1 MKKLNYTTPEVE
13 VIELSVEMGFAASG
27 EATGGMEGDFGNGGE
42 LGNL

>member
-27 EATGGMEGDFGNGGE
+27 EGSGSGIEDGGGFGDVE
-42 LGNL
+42 EI